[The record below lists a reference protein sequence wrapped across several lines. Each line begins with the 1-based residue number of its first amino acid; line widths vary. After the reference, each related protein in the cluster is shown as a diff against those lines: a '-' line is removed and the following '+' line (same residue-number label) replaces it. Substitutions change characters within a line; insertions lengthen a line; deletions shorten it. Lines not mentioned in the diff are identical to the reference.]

1 MISNH
6 LSLIELQRRNAGS
19 IDDQITKYLQKGGRV
34 VHLEAPPFNP
44 IRPPRSTR
52 IDPETILKRKRK
64 SQPHV
69 KRRTR
74 RKAVDTP

>member
-6 LSLIELQRRNAGS
+6 LSLIELQRRNAES

-34 VHLEAPPFNP
+34 VQLEAPPFNP

-52 IDPETILKRKRK
+52 IDPETILKRNRE
-64 SQPHV
+64 SPPHA